1 MNTKD
6 KVIKA
11 IQELPPDASIE
22 DAMEKLYLLYKIDR
36 GIKQADS
43 GKKVSQKEV
52 EILTVH
58 HGSRLLDP
66 SVLKGLK

>member
-22 DAMEKLYLLYKIDR
+22 DAMEKYISCIRLTEASNRQI
-36 GIKQADS
+36 QV
-43 GKKVSQKEV
+43 KKY
-52 EILTVH
+52 
-58 HGSRLLDP
+58 
-66 SVLKGLK
+66 LKGKLKSACENG

>member
-6 KVIKA
+6 KGIKA

-22 DAMEKLYLLYKIDR
+22 DAMGKLHLLYKIDR

-43 GKKVSQKEV
+43 GKKVSQKEAKKRM
-52 EILTVH
+52 
-58 HGSRLLDP
+58 G
-66 SVLKGLK
+66 KW